1 MLALLGFILAISL
14 SMAESHFSARRKLVL
29 DEANAIG
36 TSRLRVLTIGGPHA
50 PDLLRL
56 LEAYTQVRLDFFGA
70 GEDANRLKLVAERT
84 TDLQGQ
90 IWNHAS
96 AIAAD
101 APTPIS
107 GLLLSSLNEVFD
119 LSTTRR
125 WALEVRVPGYVIN
138 MLLVLALLAMGLMGY
153 YFGVSGVRY
162 PVLSA
167 FLCLAFTV
175 AILLVLDLNRPR
187 GGFIQAEQ
195 SPLIWLLEDMN
206 RGAAGRSGA
215 K

>member
-1 MLALLGFILAISL
+1 M
-14 SMAESHFSARRKLVL
+14 
-29 DEANAIG
+29 
-36 TSRLRVLTIGGPHA
+36 
-50 PDLLRL
+50 
-56 LEAYTQVRLDFFGA
+56 
-70 GEDANRLKLVAERT
+70 NRLKLVAERT

-90 IWNHAS
+90 IWTHAS

-107 GLLLSSLNEVFD
+107 GLLLSSLNEVLD

-125 WALEVRVPGYVIN
+125 WALEVRVPGYVVN
-138 MLLVLALLAMGLMGY
+138 MLLVLALLAIGLMGY

-206 RGAAGRSGA
+206 RGAGNSARRH
-215 K
+215 